1 MQGLDLESE
10 LKQLRSRE
18 KKLLEVGL
26 YPIDFDLYLEGKKL
40 AVKGIARN
48 KHDKRTLDRLKN
60 GLAEVERAI
69 ERTQAKQ
76 HRVNLEL
83 GDRQKR
89 KKDIF

>member
-1 MQGLDLESE
+1 MFKYSTSRKSRALGLQGLDLESE
-10 LKQLRSRE
+10 LKQLRSKE
-18 KKLLEVGL
+18 KKLLE
-26 YPIDFDLYLEGKKL
+26 
-40 AVKGIARN
+40 GIARN

-69 ERTQAKQ
+69 EKTQAKQ
-76 HRVNLEL
+76 QRVHSEL